1 MMKWSI
7 VADTSCDMY
16 KSELGITEIGFV
28 TIPFTIR
35 IDDMDYI
42 DDESLSISEFLD
54 KMERGKSGLTTACPS
69 PGQWADAFNSADQ
82 TIAIT
87 ISSALSGSHGSANVA
102 RNMVL
107 RENPGKKILLLDS
120 KSTGPAMALCIRKL
134 KEWVEA
140 GHSIEGIA
148 ELAGN
153 FIEKT
158 NTVFALC
165 SFDNL
170 VKNGRINSIMG
181 FLAKK
186 LGLWGVG
193 IDNRGELLIKGKTR
207 GRRNALGMILD
218 DMMGRGYCGGDVA
231 INHCQNEGLAM
242 RLKSLIQE
250 QWGMAKVTIRPTRG
264 LDSFYAE
271 RGGLIVAYM
280 T

>member
-42 DDESLSISEFLD
+42 DDESLSVSEFLD

-107 RENPGKKILLLDS
+107 RENPGKDRD
-120 KSTGPAMALCIRKL
+120 A
-134 KEWVEA
+134 
-140 GHSIEGIA
+140 
-148 ELAGN
+148 
-153 FIEKT
+153 
-158 NTVFALC
+158 
-165 SFDNL
+165 
-170 VKNGRINSIMG
+170 
-181 FLAKK
+181 
-186 LGLWGVG
+186 
-193 IDNRGELLIKGKTR
+193 
-207 GRRNALGMILD
+207 RR
-218 DMMGRGYCGGDVA
+218 
-231 INHCQNEGLAM
+231 
-242 RLKSLIQE
+242 
-250 QWGMAKVTIRPTRG
+250 
-264 LDSFYAE
+264 
-271 RGGLIVAYM
+271 
-280 T
+280 